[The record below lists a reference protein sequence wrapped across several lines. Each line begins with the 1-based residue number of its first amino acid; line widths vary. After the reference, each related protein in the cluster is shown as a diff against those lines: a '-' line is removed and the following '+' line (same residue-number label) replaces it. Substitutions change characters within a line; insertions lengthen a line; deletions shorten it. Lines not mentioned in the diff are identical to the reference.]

1 MPWIKRNLL
10 FVAVGVV
17 ALLLMGFA
25 GFFLFKNISQ
35 DATVTEELNQQIA
48 ELRRIYEQPVHP
60 GTDTVDNLGAAKK
73 EQKRLNEFL
82 SDARK
87 LFVPIPT
94 YPKTNDKGFNNLLLN
109 TIFELQTGASNA
121 GVVLPP
127 QYAFTF
133 SAQSGKLTF
142 TAGSI
147 EPWTAQLS
155 EIRTICQILYSSKIN
170 ALESLRRVPVS
181 QDDPPGSP
189 DYLPITITTNDVSI
203 VTPYEVS
210 FRCFSRE
217 LGSVMD
223 GILHSTNCLIVKTIS
238 VDQSKMPLSGTT
250 ASVAAPVQYAPAY
263 TPPVTAYP
271 SDRYGGLRGGRG
283 GEGGGRYN
291 APTPVAPV
299 LTPGVVPRPAAPSGP
314 VVFQSEKP
322 LQVTL
327 MIDVVKLK
335 PQR

>member
-1 MPWIKRNLL
+1 MTWIKRNIL
-10 FVAVGVV
+10 FVAVGVA

-25 GFFLFKNISQ
+25 GFFLFKNMSQ
-35 DATVTEELNQQIA
+35 DTTVTEELNQQIA

-73 EQKRLNEFL
+73 EQKRLNDFL
-82 SDARK
+82 ADARK
-87 LFVPIPT
+87 LFVPVQPSA
-94 YPKTNDKGFNNLLLN
+94 KTNDKGFNNLLLN
-109 TIFELQTGASNA
+109 TIFELQTSASNS

-155 EIRTICQILYSSKIN
+155 EIKTLCHILYASKIY
-170 ALESLRRVPVS
+170 ALEGLRRVPVS
-181 QDDPPGSP
+181 VDDPPGTP
-189 DYLPITITTNDVSI
+189 DYLSTTLVTNDVSI
-203 VTPYEVS
+203 VTPYEVR

-217 LGSVMD
+217 LGSVME
-223 GILHSTNCLIVKTIS
+223 GILRSTNCLIVKTIM
-238 VDQSKMPLSGTT
+238 VDQSKMPMSGLNP
-250 ASVAAPVQYAPAY
+250 AVVAPVQYYTPAY
-263 TPPVTAYP
+263 TPPAVSAQP
-271 SDRYGGLRGGRG
+271 NLGSRYGLRGR
-283 GEGGGRYN
+283 GEGAYIPPPTAV
-291 APTPVAPV
+291 APTI
-299 LTPGVVPRPAAPSGP
+299 GFRPAAPTGP

-322 LQVTL
+322 LIVTL

>member
-25 GFFLFKNISQ
+25 GFFLFKNIRQ
-35 DATVTEELNQQIA
+35 DSTVTEELNQQIF
-48 ELRRIYEQPVHP
+48 ELRRIYEQPAHP

-82 SDARK
+82 ADARK
-87 LFVPIPT
+87 LFVPVPT
-94 YPKTNDKGFNNLLLN
+94 YEKTNDKGFNNLLLN
-109 TIFELQTGASNA
+109 TIYELQTGASNS
-121 GVVLPP
+121 GVILPP

-155 EIRTICQILYSSKIN
+155 EIKAICQILYNSKIN
-170 ALESLRRVPVS
+170 ALEGLRRVPVS
-181 QDDPPGSP
+181 LDDPSGTP
-189 DYLPITITTNDVSI
+189 DYLPTVIVTNDVSI
-203 VTPYEVS
+203 VTPYEAT

-223 GILHSTNCLIVKTIS
+223 GILHSTNCFIVKTIM
-238 VDQSKMPLSGTT
+238 VEQSKMLVPGSTPNM
-250 ASVAAPVQYAPAY
+250 AAPLQYTPAY
-263 TPPVTAYP
+263 TPPAAAYP
-271 SDRYGGLRGGRG
+271 SDRYGLRGRG
-283 GEGGGRYN
+283 GEGAGRYN
-291 APTPVAPV
+291 TPPTVAPV
-299 LTPGVVPRPAAPSGP
+299 TPGVVFRPAAPTGP

-322 LQVTL
+322 LHITL